1 MGKGI
6 DCPEP
11 EDRFVVMRDWSCEDY
26 DSYRTL
32 ASVFIIN
39 VFIVKIIQVICFSYL
54 TVKLAI

>member
-1 MGKGI
+1 MI

-11 EDRFVVMRDWSCEDY
+11 DDRFIVMQDWSCDDL

-32 ASVFIIN
+32 ANVFIIN

-54 TVKLAI
+54 TVKLTI